1 VVRNEQ
7 QLRSAVGTDAT
18 MPRTVFHHVGIACRS
33 IDAEIAGM
41 AVLGYVSEGPIVA
54 DPIQKVR
61 LQFFVG
67 GGPRLELI
75 EPAAQD
81 SPVRDILKRG
91 KKFYHVAYEVDD
103 FQQAV
108 RLFETKSYMPISPIA
123 RAAAF
128 GMRKIVFM
136 ASATATVVELIEA
149 DQPRDIEQPA

>member
-1 VVRNEQ
+1 
-7 QLRSAVGTDAT
+7 
-18 MPRTVFHHVGIACRS
+18 
-33 IDAEIAGM
+33 M
-41 AVLGYVSEGPIVA
+41 AALGYVSEGPVVA

-75 EPAAQD
+75 EPAAPD

-91 KKFYHVAYEVDD
+91 GKFYHIAYEVKD

-108 RLFETKSYMPISPIA
+108 RLFETKNYMQIGPIA
-123 RAAAF
+123 QAVAF
-128 GMRKIVFM
+128 GMRRIVFM

-149 DQPRDIEQPA
+149 DRPASDAELLA